1 MTLNEYMTLFPD
13 MDMTAFL
20 IGAIVGA
27 LISAF
32 FGFRLFRF
40 SVVVSFASAGFLLGY
55 VLFDTLFPDG
65 VESIGLDIGLIV
77 GLALAV
83 ILGILALKIYKGL
96 VYLVGGMLGALLGFV
111 IIFFVFDALE
121 LPHVGL
127 LLGIAVAVLLAI
139 LFAKGFMKL
148 MKAIVIIETALGG
161 MALAFEAA
169 ATLLVAN
176 ESVILVASFVGF
188 FLGIPA
194 AVYQFKANKGVPLF
208 GTKD

>member
-13 MDMTAFL
+13 MNMTAFF

-32 FGFRLFRF
+32 FGFRLFKL
-40 SVVVSFASAGFLLGY
+40 SVVVSFGSFGFVLGCG
-55 VLFDTLFPDG
+55 LFSLAFPEG
-65 VESIGLDIGLIV
+65 AEGISFDIGLIV
-77 GLALAV
+77 GIALAIV
-83 ILGILALKIYKGL
+83 FGLVALKIYKGMI
-96 VYLVGGMLGALLGFV
+96 YLAGGMLGALLGFV

-121 LPHVGL
+121 IPLVGI
-127 LLGIAVAVLLAI
+127 LLGIAVAVILAI

-148 MKAIVIIETALGG
+148 MKVMVIIETSLVG
-161 MALAFEAA
+161 MSVAFEAA

-176 ESVILVASFVGF
+176 ESVILVASFVGM
-188 FLGIPA
+188 LVGIFA

>member
-1 MTLNEYMTLFPD
+1 MTLNEYMALFPD
-13 MDMTAFL
+13 MDMTGFL

-32 FGFRLFRF
+32 FGFRLFKF
-40 SVVVSFASAGFLLGY
+40 SVVVSFASFGFWLGY
-55 VLFDTLFPDG
+55 MPFSVAFPEG
-65 VESIGLDIGLIV
+65 VEGVNFDIGLIV

-83 ILGILALKIYKGL
+83 ILGILALKIYKGMI
-96 VYLVGGMLGALLGFV
+96 YLVGGMLGALLGFV
-111 IIFFVFDALE
+111 IVFFVFDALE
-121 LPHVGL
+121 LTIVGIV
-127 LLGIAVAVLLAI
+127 LGIAVAVLLAI

-148 MKAIVIIETALGG
+148 MKVVVILETAMGG

-176 ESVILVASFVGF
+176 ESVILAASFVGF
-188 FLGIPA
+188 LVGIPA

-208 GTKD
+208 AKKD

>member
-13 MDMTAFL
+13 MNMTAFL

-32 FGFRLFRF
+32 FGFRLFKL
-40 SVVVSFASAGFLLGY
+40 SVVVSFGSLGFVLGCG
-55 VLFDTLFPDG
+55 LFSLAFPEG
-65 VESIGLDIGLIV
+65 VEGISFDIGLIV

-83 ILGILALKIYKGL
+83 ILGILAIKIYKGL
-96 VYLVGGMLGALLGFV
+96 VYFVGGMLGALLGFV

-121 LPHVGL
+121 LHLVGI

-148 MKAIVIIETALGG
+148 MKVIVIIETALGG

-169 ATLLVAN
+169 ATLIVAN
-176 ESVILVASFVGF
+176 ESVILVASFVGM
-188 FLGIPA
+188 LVGIFA

-208 GTKD
+208 ESKD